1 MSCTKNKRKLNPM
14 IRQEENQQQLRKIR
28 YLKSVKN
35 IFNIVCYSS
44 LLFIMGRKEIAGVYS
59 DKGIG

>member
-1 MSCTKNKRKLNPM
+1 M

-28 YLKSVKN
+28 YLKSVKI